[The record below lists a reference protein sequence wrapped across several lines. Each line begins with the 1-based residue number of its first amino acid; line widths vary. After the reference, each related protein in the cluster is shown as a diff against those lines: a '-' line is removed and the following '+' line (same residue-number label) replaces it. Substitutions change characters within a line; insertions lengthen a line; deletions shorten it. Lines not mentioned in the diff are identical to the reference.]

1 MKKALGILIIICSLC
16 FFGTKPWASSD
27 IIAEVND
34 IKITVDEFNE
44 IAQGRADR
52 ENLLNQIIASLLL
65 AKEAKKEGLEKDP
78 IVQQQLSLIKEQQLA
93 LFFYQKKVTEKT
105 KVSDKELDQ
114 LIPPWERKKI
124 RFRQIITQTE
134 SEATNIYNQ
143 LKKGASF
150 EKLAKEKSK
159 GRYAKKGGDIG
170 FVIINTNI
178 FPEEVEQVIFKLKDG
193 KISKPIKTREGYSIF
208 KAVER
213 KNLSDKELESK
224 KNYLQFK
231 ISKEKTDRIT
241 NALLNSLRSKAKV
254 KIFDENLKKIENDQI
269 SDKELLKT
277 KVAEVNKTTLT
288 LNDLIGGQQSAY
300 GNPLESPLLKNP
312 SFLKNMIE
320 DKIKNILFVLEA
332 KRIGMEK
339 DPEFQR
345 RTKIF
350 ADGVLANKYALD
362 ILCKNIKVTE
372 AEYRQYYN
380 EHKNDPQLK
389 NTPERVK
396 AKHILVDDPKLADTI
411 VNRLKK
417 GGDFSKLAKEYSKD
431 QFTAEKGGELGY
443 MPRGRMDHL
452 FEETVFNMKIDETKK
467 IERSNYGGQGK
478 SYDIIMVLDKKPAGA
493 NKFEDVIDIIEP
505 IVLYKKREKKITD
518 FIEKLKATAKIKKN
532 MDLVNT
538 SPTPNA
544 PRIPP
549 APMI

>member
-1 MKKALGILIIICSLC
+1 MKKSLSILIIICSLC
-16 FFGTKPWASSD
+16 FFTTKSWASSD
-27 IIAEVND
+27 IIAEVNG

-78 IVQQQLSLIKEQQLA
+78 IVQQQLGLIKEQQLA

-105 KVSDKELDQ
+105 KVSDKELNK

-159 GRYAKKGGDIG
+159 GRYAKEGGDIG

-178 FPEEVEQVIFKLKDG
+178 FPEEVEKVIFKLKDG
-193 KISKPIKTREGYSIF
+193 KISKPTKTREGYSIF
-208 KAVER
+208 KAIER

-241 NALLNSLRSKAKV
+241 SSLLTSLRSKAKV

-277 KVAEVNKTTLT
+277 KVAEVDKTALT

-312 SFLKNMIE
+312 SFY
-320 DKIKNILFVLEA
+320 
-332 KRIGMEK
+332 
-339 DPEFQR
+339 
-345 RTKIF
+345 IF
-350 ADGVLANKYALD
+350 
-362 ILCKNIKVTE
+362 
-372 AEYRQYYN
+372 
-380 EHKNDPQLK
+380 
-389 NTPERVK
+389 
-396 AKHILVDDPKLADTI
+396 
-411 VNRLKK
+411 
-417 GGDFSKLAKEYSKD
+417 
-431 QFTAEKGGELGY
+431 
-443 MPRGRMDHL
+443 
-452 FEETVFNMKIDETKK
+452 
-467 IERSNYGGQGK
+467 
-478 SYDIIMVLDKKPAGA
+478 
-493 NKFEDVIDIIEP
+493 
-505 IVLYKKREKKITD
+505 
-518 FIEKLKATAKIKKN
+518 
-532 MDLVNT
+532 
-538 SPTPNA
+538 
-544 PRIPP
+544 
-549 APMI
+549 